1 MHKLE
6 LMLEKTPLGE
16 SDYNRAFSEYLKWLE
31 KHVSQL
37 EEDIEK
43 LKIRIVE
50 LEGQLRWT
58 EMELSRHF

>member
-1 MHKLE
+1 MHKLD

-16 SDYNRAFSEYLKWLE
+16 QSYGDAYSVY
-31 KHVSQL
+31 VSQL
-37 EEDIEK
+37 EKDIEK

-58 EMELSRHF
+58 EMELSRKL

>member
-1 MHKLE
+1 
-6 LMLEKTPLGE
+6 MLEKTPLGE
-16 SDYNRAFSEYLKWLE
+16 TSYDQAFSDYLKWLE
-31 KHVSQL
+31 QHVSQL
-37 EEDIEK
+37 EEDVAK

>member
-1 MHKLE
+1 
-6 LMLEKTPLGE
+6 MLERTPLGE
-16 SDYNRAFSEYLKWLE
+16 SISDKAFSDYLSWLE
-31 KHVSQL
+31 KHVSRL

-58 EMELSRHF
+58 EMELSRKL